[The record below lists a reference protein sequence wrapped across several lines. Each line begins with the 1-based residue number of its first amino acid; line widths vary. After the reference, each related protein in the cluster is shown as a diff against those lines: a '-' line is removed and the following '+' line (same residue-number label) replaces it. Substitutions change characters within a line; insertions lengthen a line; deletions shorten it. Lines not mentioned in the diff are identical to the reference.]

1 MTLVFAAW
9 AEFSFSTSVYR
20 YHDIFASVG
29 KPAYFAF
36 NFAYFGGM
44 VLGVAVGQA
53 VSPSAGAGV
62 GFGIFI
68 VGTIVSLVLAKTP
81 QVQAPRF
88 FARNGLLNKAYY
100 LMFYSG
106 NQLRQDLN
114 AVVAQGKNWN
124 IPVFWGPLLRFISSP
139 TLAIVFS
146 FGYPEF
152 YTLRNDPVYIFGFIL
167 AHIVI
172 AAILI
177 AFLVP
182 RWAKV
187 IVPVERRHEGQKPVS
202 VGNVLTVDNDVEDA
216 QKIRAVAEEGDTR
229 TPSPTSLEKKNSE
242 KPKI

>member
-68 VGTIVSLVLAKTP
+68 VGTIVSLLLAKTP

-106 NQLRQDLN
+106 NQLRHDLN
-114 AVVAQGKNWN
+114 AVVAQGKNWK
-124 IPVFWGPLLRFISSP
+124 IPIFWGPLLRYISVLI
-139 TLAIVFS
+139 LAIILRFAYPS
-146 FGYPEF
+146 FHSS
-152 YTLRNDPVYIFGFIL
+152 RMDPLHILDFAVAHMTMLFVAIGFIMSRFF
-167 AHIVI
+167 HPFIPHGKRGKGHDG
-172 AAILI
+172 
-177 AFLVP
+177 FVP
-182 RWAKV
+182 N
-187 IVPVERRHEGQKPVS
+187 VPV
-202 VGNVLTVDNDVEDA
+202 
-216 QKIRAVAEEGDTR
+216 AVVKVANARLADDGMVAPNAFDG
-229 TPSPTSLEKKNSE
+229 KAG
-242 KPKI
+242 